1 MCDCESARE
10 CGERHFVASHSAR
23 KRQATAG
30 GADSASLTEALTS
43 IYVLTVEI
51 APNRNPYRAI
61 SRRNVAIRAGVG
73 INASVPS
80 PSTRDLPRTFP
91 FERSLTYRRWLL
103 SAPPA

>member
-1 MCDCESARE
+1 MCDLESARE
-10 CGERHFVASHSAR
+10 GGERHLVASDIAR

-30 GADSASLTEALTS
+30 GADSASLTEAPTS

-73 INASVPS
+73 ISASVPS
-80 PSTRDLPRTFP
+80 PSPPGQPRAFP
-91 FERSLTYRRWLL
+91 LERSFTLRSWLL
-103 SAPPA
+103 FAPPA